1 MEKHIILEK
10 SSNQEEFIG
19 NKIEDFEILQN
30 IGKSSFG
37 IILKVKSKINQK
49 IYIIKMIDFS
59 LIKDEKERQLLKNEM
74 ENINKL
80 DSPHIIKR

>member
-1 MEKHIILEK
+1 
-10 SSNQEEFIG
+10 
-19 NKIEDFEILQN
+19 
-30 IGKSSFG
+30 
-37 IILKVKSKINQK
+37 
-49 IYIIKMIDFS
+49 MIDFS